1 MANTFAGTGSL
12 VARANIRNN
21 NNINAASNNNSTG
34 GSMALPI
41 DNVQADHQMALEET
55 QTFTIKC
62 IPAYRSMLKKF
73 IQWLKDN
80 YPDHYD
86 ALVIELSPE
95 QKANTRV
102 YPKSTHDLRYNLL
115 SPDVVKLF
123 ICATKINPKNNLHYG
138 FDTLRKYHDA
148 ILYCSKLADVPLPP
162 EYKPKMK
169 AFLDTIKKE
178 RANHRLYSPGG
189 AGYERCREESTVM
202 HPLVIRY
209 ITIRVEYI
217 GMRILGRRYVVHMI
231 CSYALCTICTI
242 YLMISSSIFSI

>member
-1 MANTFAGTGSL
+1 MSNTFAGTGSSI
-12 VARANIRNN
+12 ARQHIQNN
-21 NNINAASNNNSTG
+21 NNNNAAANNTTG
-34 GSMALPI
+34 DSMTLPI

-62 IPAYRSMLKKF
+62 IPTYRSNNKKF

-80 YPDHYD
+80 YPGHYD
-86 ALVIELSPE
+86 ALVFELSPE

-123 ICATKINPKNNLHYG
+123 ICATKINPKNN
-138 FDTLRKYHDA
+138 
-148 ILYCSKLADVPLPP
+148 SLPP

-189 AGYERCREESTVM
+189 AGYERCREEF
-202 HPLVIRY
+202 Y
-209 ITIRVEYI
+209 
-217 GMRILGRRYVVHMI
+217 
-231 CSYALCTICTI
+231 SYAS
-242 YLMISSSIFSI
+242 ISN